1 MKLTPHHTRRA
12 IAATALASA
21 AILLPA
27 VALASSGSGSAAT
40 AAAAAPRCPR
50 AHLTSWIGL
59 PGDGAAGS
67 TYYQLEIS
75 NISGTTCTLYGFPGV
90 SAIGPNGK
98 QLGSAADR
106 NHVHAPHVVT
116 LAPHQTA
123 HVLLQITNVVNFPA
137 AACKPTTADEL
148 RVFAP
153 GDFTAMTFPFSF
165 RACAKSGPVYL
176 HVSTTIAGTGIP
188 GYSS

>member
-1 MKLTPHHTRRA
+1 MRRA
-12 IAATALASA
+12 IAATALAST

-40 AAAAAPRCPR
+40 AAAAATRCPR

-67 TYYQLEIS
+67 TFYQLEIS
-75 NISGTTCTLYGFPGV
+75 NISGTTCTLFGFPGV

-98 QLGSAADR
+98 QLGSAAGR
-106 NHVHAPHVVT
+106 SHSHTPHVVT

-123 HVLLQITNVVNFPA
+123 HVLLQVANVVNFPA
-137 AACKPTTADEL
+137 AACKPTTADGL

-165 RACAKSGPVYL
+165 RACAKSGRVYL

-188 GYSS
+188 GYST